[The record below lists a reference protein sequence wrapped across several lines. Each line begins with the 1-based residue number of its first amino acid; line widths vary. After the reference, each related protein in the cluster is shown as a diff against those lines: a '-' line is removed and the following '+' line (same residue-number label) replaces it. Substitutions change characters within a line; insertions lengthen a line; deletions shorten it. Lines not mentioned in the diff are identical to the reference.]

1 VRERAADVQAFSFK
15 AFSQFVG
22 VGRRNL
28 EVDARLVG
36 KLRTEVKG
44 EAGAG

>member
-15 AFSQFVG
+15 AFSQLVG

-36 KLRTEVKG
+36 KPWAELKG
-44 EAGAG
+44 